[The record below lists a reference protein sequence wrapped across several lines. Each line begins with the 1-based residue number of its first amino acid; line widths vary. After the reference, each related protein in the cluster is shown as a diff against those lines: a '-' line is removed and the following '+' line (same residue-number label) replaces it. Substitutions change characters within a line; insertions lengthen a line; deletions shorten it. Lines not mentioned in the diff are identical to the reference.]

1 MSQLYRLFTVWN
13 SDLFSIW
20 FFGRLTFFWATLL
33 KFRTTWL
40 RFQAT
45 WFWARWLSSDLID
58 FLQSFPPN
66 ISRWWSHD
74 TSRSPST
81 LIPRVISPSYS
92 SHDHA
97 VVCHECDILPAHDQR
112 TVLKKSCVRC
122 WWVSKCVLWYII
134 KTGEEQGQ
142 FPSRSPEWLTTNNR
156 IFVGHAVHTVIWDRF
171 NATFNVNVKTDVL
184 FR

>member
-1 MSQLYRLFTVWN
+1 MTQVSGDMILGEMTLERLDRFPSELSTEHFPLMKSWY
-13 SDLFSIW
+13 
-20 FFGRLTFFWATLL
+20 L
-33 KFRTTWL
+33 KVT
-40 RFQAT
+40 
-45 WFWARWLSSDLID
+45 
-58 FLQSFPPN
+58 P
-66 ISRWWSHD
+66 
-74 TSRSPST
+74 T

-156 IFVGHAVHTVIWDRF
+156 IFVEHAVHTVIWDRF

>member
-122 WWVSKCVLWYII
+122 WWVSNACCDILLRRERGRDNFLVDRLSGLPRITEYLLGMLCIPWYEIDLML
-134 KTGEEQGQ
+134 
-142 FPSRSPEWLTTNNR
+142 RLTWT
-156 IFVGHAVHTVIWDRF
+156 
-171 NATFNVNVKTDVL
+171 
-184 FR
+184 

>member
-1 MSQLYRLFTVWN
+1 MVLRATCL
-13 SDLFSIW
+13 
-20 FFGRLTFFWATLL
+20 FFGRHYLNFGQHDSGFRRHDFGRDDSRATWSISFRAFHLTFPVDEVIWT
-33 KFRTTWL
+33 
-40 RFQAT
+40 
-45 WFWARWLSSDLID
+45 
-58 FLQSFPPN
+58 
-66 ISRWWSHD
+66 
-74 TSRSPST
+74 RSPST

-97 VVCHECDILPAHDQR
+97 VVCHEYDMLPAHDQR

-171 NATFNVNVKTDVL
+171 HATFNVNVKTDVL